1 MRINKR
7 SFFHVFICLI
17 PFAVLF
23 VLTKLFFQEL
33 YLLEWMMRHRYIGLW
48 AISVIVALFAPRWGY
63 VISYSNFISVIIGQ
77 VVGNYIRN
85 QNISKVTP
93 EMTGQQ
99 RAHLYHNPGFEIWL
113 LTFLLIVVIYAVA
126 CIITYI
132 IKRRSSIEK

>member
-7 SFFHVFICLI
+7 SFFPGFICLI

-33 YLLEWMMRHRYIGLW
+33 YLLEWMMRHWYLGLW
-48 AISVIVALFAPRWGY
+48 AISVIVALFDPKWGY

-77 VVGNYIRN
+77 VVGDYIKN

-93 EMTGQQ
+93 KMTNEQI
-99 RAHLYHNPGFEIWL
+99 AHLYHNPGFRIWL
-113 LTFLLIVVIYAVA
+113 LAFSLIVVIYAVA
-126 CIITYI
+126 YK